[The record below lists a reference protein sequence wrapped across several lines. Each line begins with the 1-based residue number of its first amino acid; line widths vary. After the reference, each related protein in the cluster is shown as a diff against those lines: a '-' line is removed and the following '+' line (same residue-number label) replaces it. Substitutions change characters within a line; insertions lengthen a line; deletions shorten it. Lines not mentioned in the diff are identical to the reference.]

1 MRRLFPSRCYFIR
14 NEPVVKVHGGSPKLI
29 SFYRAKYR
37 ICAVFC
43 LLDVCSQKC
52 LMAKLKQLHASLLIK
67 GEKKNIGC
75 Q

>member
-1 MRRLFPSRCYFIR
+1 M
-14 NEPVVKVHGGSPKLI
+14 VADSPKLI